1 MIKKNAKYLI
11 LIYFTC
17 INFSVNAYKTGNDT
31 LYFKATNDYPPYQF
45 IDENLNPTG
54 FSVDILNSI
63 SKTMGLNIILELD
76 SWTQVKQDLDNKKID
91 GVGTMSYSTEQNE
104 TINFS
109 VPYIYITNSLF
120 VRYGSNIKSI
130 DDINNKQVL
139 VIKGDVMHDY
149 LISNNLSK
157 YIIPVKNYKT
167 ALKLLSASEYD
178 CALINKLQGQYAI
191 KEFNLLNLKPT
202 GGSIQPKEIYFAVI
216 QEREDLLAQ
225 INEGLLILK
234 STGEY
239 DQIYKK
245 WFSVYEKADN
255 KTQVYKMIIWI
266 LVPFLLIILAF
277 LFWSR
282 SLKKQV
288 SVKTSELQNEL
299 NERKKT
305 EKQLIQEKS
314 LFNSMINAI
323 PDLIFYK
330 NENNVYVEC
339 NDAFCKFN
347 DKQASEIIGEND
359 FSIFP
364 ENEAKHY
371 IETDSNIIKENK
383 VTRTESWETNKKGE
397 QFLLDIIKVPFAD
410 AEGNS
415 LGVVGICH
423 DITNRYYIEID
434 LKKAKEKAEES
445 DKLKSSFLAN
455 MSHEIRTPMNAII
468 GFSDLLVDEDTIV
481 EQRKELVTHINNNCN
496 TLLLLIDDIIDI
508 AKIEA
513 NELTLF
519 IKNTDVNSILND
531 LYDSFNK
538 TKNRF
543 RKQHIDIIIDKSTFK
558 ENFYLKTD
566 SNRFIQIISNLIN
579 NALKY
584 TENGFIKIGYNILS
598 DINYV
603 EFSVQDTGIGIPKEK
618 QQEIFQRFNK
628 IESDTSKL
636 YRGTGLGLTITQNL
650 VERLGG
656 AIRLESE
663 IENLSTG
670 KTGGSTF
677 FFTLPLDI
685 SENMNENLK
694 LKNNQQNFKKWKNKT
709 ILIAEDEDS
718 NYKYLEL
725 VLSNKGLK
733 TLRAENGFEAIE
745 ICQGNKNID
754 LILMDIKMPDMNGL
768 EATKR
773 IKKFNP
779 NIPIIIQ
786 TAYAMQNDEKESSAV
801 GCDDYLSKPIKK
813 EILISVLEK
822 WLS

>member
-1 MIKKNAKYLI
+1 MIKESAKYLI

-17 INFSVNAYKTGNDT
+17 INFSVNAYNVGNDT
-31 LYFKATNDYPPYQF
+31 IYFKASNDYPPYQF

-63 SKTMGLNIILELD
+63 SKTMEINIKTELD
-76 SWTQVKQDLDNKKID
+76 SWTEVKQDFDNKKID
-91 GVGTMSYSTEQNE
+91 GLATISYTPEQSE
-104 TINFS
+104 TINYS

-120 VRYGSNIKSI
+120 VRDGSNMKSI
-130 DDINNKQVL
+130 DEINNKQVL
-139 VIKGDVMHDY
+139 VVKGDVMHDY
-149 LISNNLSK
+149 LISNNLTK
-157 YIIPVKNYKT
+157 NIIPVKNYKT
-167 ALKLLSASEYD
+167 ALSLLSAGEYD
-178 CALINKLQGQYAI
+178 CALINKLHGQYAI
-191 KEFNLLNLKPT
+191 KEFNLSNLKPT
-202 GGSIQPKEIYFAVI
+202 GGSIQPKDICFAVI
-216 QEREDLLAQ
+216 QEREDLLAK
-225 INEGLLILK
+225 INEGLLIIK

-245 WFSVYEKADN
+245 WFSAYEN
-255 KTQVYKMIIWI
+255 TEYKTLVYKIITWI
-266 LVPFLLIILAF
+266 FVPFLLIMLAF
-277 LFWSR
+277 LFWSW

-323 PDLIFYK
+323 PALIFYK
-330 NENNVYVEC
+330 NEKNIYVEC

-347 DKQASEIIGEND
+347 DKQASEIIGKND
-359 FSIFP
+359 YSIFP

-371 IETDSNIIKENK
+371 SETDFKIINENK

-397 QFLLDIIKVPFAD
+397 RFLLDVIKVPFAD

-423 DITNRYYIEID
+423 DITNRYNIEID

-468 GFSDLLVDEDTIV
+468 GFSELLVDEETV
-481 EQRKELVTHINNNCN
+481 GEQRKELITHINSNCN

-519 IKNTDVNSILND
+519 IKDTDVNSILNN
-531 LYDSFNK
+531 LYDSFSK
-538 TKNRF
+538 TKKRF
-543 RKQHIDIIIDKSTFK
+543 KKQHIDIILDKSTFK

-566 SNRFIQIISNLIN
+566 SNRLIQIISNLIN

-584 TENGFIKIGYNILS
+584 TENGFIKIGYDILS
-598 DINYV
+598 DKNFV
-603 EFSVQDTGIGIPKEK
+603 EFSVQDTGIGIPKDK
-618 QQEIFQRFNK
+618 QQEIFKRFNK
-628 IESDTSKL
+628 IESDNSKL

-656 AIRLESE
+656 TIRLESE
-663 IENLSTG
+663 IENISAG
-670 KTGGSTF
+670 KAGGSTF
-677 FFTLPLDI
+677 FFTLPLDA
-685 SENMNENLK
+685 SENTSENLK
-694 LKNNQQNFKKWKNKT
+694 QKNIFPEYKIWKNKT
-709 ILIAEDEDS
+709 ILIAEDEDG
-718 NYKYLEL
+718 NYKYMEL
-725 VLSNKGLK
+725 VLTNIGIKP
-733 TLRAENGFEAIE
+733 LRAENGFEAIE
-745 ICQGNKNID
+745 ICQRNKNID

-768 EATKR
+768 EATKE

-786 TAYAMQNDEKESSAV
+786 TAYAMQNDEKISSAT
-801 GCDDYLSKPIKK
+801 GCDDYISKPIKK

>member
-1 MIKKNAKYLI
+1 MIKKNTKYLI
-11 LIYFTC
+11 IIYFTL
-17 INFSVNAYKTGNDT
+17 INFSVNAYNAGNDT
-31 LYFKATNDYPPYQF
+31 IYFKASNDYPPYQF

-54 FSVDILNSI
+54 FSIDILNSI
-63 SKTMGLNIILELD
+63 SKTMGINIKTELD
-76 SWTQVKQDLDNKKID
+76 NWTHAKQDFDNKKID
-91 GVGTMSYSTEQNE
+91 GLATTYLPEQSE
-104 TINFS
+104 TINYS

-120 VRYGSNIKSI
+120 VRDGSNIKSI
-130 DDINNKQVL
+130 DEINNKQVL
-139 VIKGDVMHDY
+139 VIKGDIMHDY
-149 LISNNLSK
+149 LISSNLTK
-157 YIIPVKNYKT
+157 NIIPVKNYKT
-167 ALKLLSASEYD
+167 ALSLLSAGEYD
-178 CALINKLQGQYAI
+178 CALINKLHGQYAI
-191 KEFNLLNLKPT
+191 KEFNLSNLKPA
-202 GGSIQPKEIYFAVI
+202 GGSIQPKDVCFAVI
-216 QEREDLLAQ
+216 QGREDLLAQ
-225 INEGLLILK
+225 INEGLLIIK

-245 WFSVYEKADN
+245 WFSVYEKAEY
-255 KTQVYKMIIWI
+255 KTLVYRMILWI
-266 LVPFLLIILAF
+266 FAPFLLIISAF
-277 LFWSR
+277 LFWSW

-323 PDLIFYK
+323 PALIFYK
-330 NENNVYVEC
+330 NEKNIYVKC

-347 DKQASEIIGEND
+347 DKQASEIIGKND
-359 FSIFP
+359 YSIFP

-371 IETDSNIIKENK
+371 SETDSKIINENK
-383 VTRTESWETNKKGE
+383 ITRTESWETNKKGE
-397 QFLLDIIKVPFAD
+397 RFLLDIIKVPFAD

-423 DITNRYYIEID
+423 DITNRYNIEID

-468 GFSDLLVDEDTIV
+468 GFSELLVDEETV
-481 EQRKELVTHINNNCN
+481 GEQRKELITHINNNCN

-513 NELTLF
+513 NELTVF
-519 IKNTDVNSILND
+519 IKDTDVNSILND

-543 RKQHIDIIIDKSTFK
+543 GKQHIDIIIDQSTFK

-584 TENGFIKIGYNILS
+584 TENGFIKIGYNILL
-598 DINYV
+598 DKNFV
-603 EFSVQDTGIGIPKEK
+603 EFSVQDTGIGIPKDK
-618 QQEIFQRFNK
+618 QQEIFKRFNK
-628 IESDTSKL
+628 IESDNSKL

-656 AIRLESE
+656 AIRVESE
-663 IENLSTG
+663 IENLPEG
-670 KTGGSTF
+670 KQGGSTF

-685 SENMNENLK
+685 SENINKNLK
-694 LKNNQQNFKKWKNKT
+694 QKNSLQDFKKWKNKT

-725 VLSNKGLK
+725 VLSNKGIK
-733 TLRAENGFEAIE
+733 PLRAENGLEAIE
-745 ICQGNKNID
+745 ICQRNKNID
-754 LILMDIKMPDMNGL
+754 LILMDIKMPGMNGL

-773 IKKFNP
+773 IKQFNP

-786 TAYAMQNDEKESSAV
+786 TAYAMQNDEKVSSAA
-801 GCDDYLSKPIKK
+801 GCDDYISKPIKK